1 MTQQK
6 IGSTL
11 SQIVTTGTIVNRE
24 RMAFYQDLCS
34 CPQEIVKNRIS
45 QSIRQKYECKRQK
58 IVWNLYV
65 TTEKVNF
72 EIKSRYFSMCL
83 GCCLVSFIDMFCFCF
98 VLFFVTFQEF
108 KISS

>member
-45 QSIRQKYECKRQK
+45 QSIRQKYECKSQK
-58 IVWNLYV
+58 IIWNLYV
-65 TTEKVNF
+65 TAKKVNF
-72 EIKSRYFSMCL
+72 EIKCRTSPCA
-83 GCCLVSFIDMFCFCF
+83 
-98 VLFFVTFQEF
+98 
-108 KISS
+108 